1 MLFLSFSRTA
11 VAQVINRAGGVIS
24 PYLQRID
31 VSTFHGFAWRVI
43 NAFDQYHGYPAP
55 QQIRRRRPG

>member
-1 MLFLSFSRTA
+1 M
-11 VAQVINRAGGVIS
+11 AQVINRAGGVIS